1 VEAIIRPW
9 RLAGVVKALSDGGI
23 RGVTTYE
30 VKGLGAQGGAR
41 ERYLGHE
48 FDDASLVDKTK
59 VEVVIVASQVND
71 VVNIIV
77 QAAQVRRRVM
87 RWRFTACSEHTVPC
101 LLACTHRR
109 ARSATARFSS
119 APSVTSFAFARPST
133 ARLRSA

>member
-9 RLAGVVKALSDGGI
+9 RLASVVKALSDGGI

-77 QAAQVRRRVM
+77 QAAQVRVRMEVR
-87 RWRFTACSEHTVPC
+87 H
-101 LLACTHRR
+101 
-109 ARSATARFSS
+109 
-119 APSVTSFAFARPST
+119 
-133 ARLRSA
+133 